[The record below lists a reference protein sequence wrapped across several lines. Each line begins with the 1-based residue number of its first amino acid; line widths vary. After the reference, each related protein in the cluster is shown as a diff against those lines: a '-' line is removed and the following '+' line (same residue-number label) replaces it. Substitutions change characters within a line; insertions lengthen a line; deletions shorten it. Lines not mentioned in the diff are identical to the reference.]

1 MSSEKQLI
9 LIILVGVVIFIYQYI
24 KDEKKKHDR
33 DIVVG
38 THTCN
43 DGMSSK
49 KFISLL
55 DELSD
60 VHDAD
65 DITITVEVEVKQ
77 NQY

>member
-1 MSSEKQLI
+1 MYFDKTFIKVIGSRWNEK
-9 LIILVGVVIFIYQYI
+9 
-24 KDEKKKHDR
+24 KKKHDR

>member
-1 MSSEKQLI
+1 MYFDKTFIKVIDSRWNEK
-9 LIILVGVVIFIYQYI
+9 
-24 KDEKKKHDR
+24 KKKHDR

>member
-1 MSSEKQLI
+1 MYFDKTF
-9 LIILVGVVIFIYQYI
+9 VKVIGS
-24 KDEKKKHDR
+24 KWNEKKKKQDK

-60 VHDAD
+60 AHDTS
-65 DITITVEVEVKQ
+65 DITITVELKQ

>member
-1 MSSEKQLI
+1 MYFYKTFIKVIGSRWNEK
-9 LIILVGVVIFIYQYI
+9 
-24 KDEKKKHDR
+24 KKKHDR

-49 KFISLL
+49 NFISLL

-60 VHDAD
+60 IHDAN
-65 DITITVEVEVKQ
+65 DITITVEVKQ

>member
-1 MSSEKQLI
+1 MYFDKTFVKV
-9 LIILVGVVIFIYQYI
+9 VGS
-24 KDEKKKHDR
+24 KWNEKKKKNDK

-38 THTCN
+38 THTCT

-60 VHDAD
+60 AHDAN
-65 DITITVEVEVKQ
+65 DITITVELKQ
-77 NQY
+77 HQY